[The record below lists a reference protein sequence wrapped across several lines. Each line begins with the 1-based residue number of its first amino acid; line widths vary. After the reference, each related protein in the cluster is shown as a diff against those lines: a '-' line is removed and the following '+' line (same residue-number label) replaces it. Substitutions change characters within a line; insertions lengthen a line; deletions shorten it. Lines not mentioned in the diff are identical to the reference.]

1 MDPRSPGHVN
11 ASGIARARDAF
22 CRRRPGERSFEA
34 RRGAPLLAGRRGRLP
49 RGFIDVRRH
58 RLDLSPQRFRVGR
71 EGRVRSPG
79 FCRCLF
85 PRARPRTA
93 RAPRPPNLR
102 AGRLPW
108 SDRVA
113 SIEGNHRI
121 WLEVRGRGDRSST
134 FPAAIAR
141 HGDFA
146 PTSTVS
152 GASCRGHRPLA
163 LSGVTRAEGD
173 AAIASRACKARERQ
187 GRATPGFR
195 EEARRSPTRGTFH
208 HWAVRERTEAQA
220 VQTSCQAAG
229 RRLFHRRDFRAGDA
243 RAESDGSANRSGRPA
258 NRARTD

>member
-1 MDPRSPGHVN
+1 MSVSTSTTEDRSSTPTAESAGGATALV
-11 ASGIARARDAF
+11 
-22 CRRRPGERSFEA
+22 RPSYPD
-34 RRGAPLLAGRRGRLP
+34 RGQ
-49 RGFIDVRRH
+49 
-58 RLDLSPQRFRVGR
+58 SPNG
-71 EGRVRSPG
+71 
-79 FCRCLF
+79 
-85 PRARPRTA
+85 
-93 RAPRPPNLR
+93 
-102 AGRLPW
+102 
-108 SDRVA
+108 
-113 SIEGNHRI
+113 
-121 WLEVRGRGDRSST
+121 LEVRGRGDRSST

-152 GASCRGHRPLA
+152 GTSCRGHRPLA

-173 AAIASRACKARERQ
+173 AAIASRACKARERK

-208 HWAVRERTEAQA
+208 HAAVRERTEAQA
-220 VQTSCQAAG
+220 VQTSCPAAG